1 MSSGP
6 DVFQEEWRRII
17 ANNVEARRA
26 SDELE
31 FHKRKV
37 RKMREELGVAEDWE
51 RELQRRL
58 VNVEKKLEP
67 PIKKIVESFETCNQ
81 IEESVLEEAV
91 TEDHERLVAVLRKK
105 ALAMDE
111 MDRAQLLAFVKTLLS
126 VRDCL
131 LEKEQDQGVEI
142 MQKMASGVLRQLSRV
157 SINWLEVRKWEAGL
171 LRRLI
176 REVEGVP
183 TFKARMVD
191 QFLRNIVNN
200 SSMNETVT
208 KIQDSHD
215 FDG

>member
-1 MSSGP
+1 MSSLP
-6 DVFQEEWRRII
+6 DVLQEEWRRRI
-17 ANNVEARRA
+17 ANNVEAKRA
-26 SDELE
+26 SDELK
-31 FHKRKV
+31 FHKTKV
-37 RKMREELGVAEDWE
+37 RKMREELGVADE
-51 RELQRRL
+51 REKELQRRL
-58 VNVEKKLEP
+58 NNVEKKLEP
-67 PIKKIVESFETCNQ
+67 SIRKIVESFESYNQ
-81 IEESVLEEAV
+81 IEESILEEAV

-157 SINWLEVRKWEAGL
+157 SINWLEVREWEAGL
-171 LRRLI
+171 LRRVI

-183 TFKARMVD
+183 VVIARMVD

-215 FDG
+215 FNG

>member
-6 DVFQEEWRRII
+6 NIFQEEWRRRI
-17 ANNVEARRA
+17 ANNVEAKRA
-26 SDELE
+26 SDELK
-31 FHKRKV
+31 FHKTKV
-37 RKMREELGVAEDWE
+37 RKMREELGVAEEWE

-58 VNVEKKLEP
+58 ANVEKKFEP
-67 PIKKIVESFETCNQ
+67 PLRKIVESFETSNQ
-81 IEESVLEEAV
+81 IEESILEEAA

-131 LEKEQDQGVEI
+131 LEKEQDRGVEI

-157 SINWLEVRKWEAGL
+157 SINWLEVSEWEAGL

-183 TFKARMVD
+183 FFLARMVD
-191 QFLRNIVNN
+191 QFLENIMNN
-200 SSMNETVT
+200 SGMNETVT
-208 KIQDSHD
+208 KIQDSHEI
-215 FDG
+215 

>member
-1 MSSGP
+1 MSSLP
-6 DVFQEEWRRII
+6 DVLQEEWRRRI
-17 ANNVEARRA
+17 ANNVEAKRA
-26 SDELE
+26 SDELK
-31 FHKRKV
+31 FHKTKV
-37 RKMREELGVAEDWE
+37 RKMREDLGVAEEWE
-51 RELQRRL
+51 KELQRRL
-58 VNVEKKLEP
+58 NNVEKKLEP
-67 PIKKIVESFETCNQ
+67 SLRKIVESFESYNQ
-81 IEESVLEEAV
+81 IEESILEEAV

-157 SINWLEVRKWEAGL
+157 SINWLEVREWEAGL

-183 TFKARMVD
+183 TFMARMVD

-215 FDG
+215 FNG

>member
-1 MSSGP
+1 MSSLP
-6 DVFQEEWRRII
+6 DVLQEEWRRRI
-17 ANNVEARRA
+17 ANNVEAKRA
-26 SDELE
+26 SDELK
-31 FHKRKV
+31 FHKTKV
-37 RKMREELGVAEDWE
+37 RKMREELGVAEEWE
-51 RELQRRL
+51 KELQRRL
-58 VNVEKKLEP
+58 NNVEKKLEP
-67 PIKKIVESFETCNQ
+67 SPRKIVESFESYNQ
-81 IEESVLEEAV
+81 IEESILEEAV

-131 LEKEQDQGVEI
+131 LEKEQDRGVEI

-157 SINWLEVRKWEAGL
+157 SINWLEVREWEAGL

-183 TFKARMVD
+183 TFMARMVD

-215 FDG
+215 FNG